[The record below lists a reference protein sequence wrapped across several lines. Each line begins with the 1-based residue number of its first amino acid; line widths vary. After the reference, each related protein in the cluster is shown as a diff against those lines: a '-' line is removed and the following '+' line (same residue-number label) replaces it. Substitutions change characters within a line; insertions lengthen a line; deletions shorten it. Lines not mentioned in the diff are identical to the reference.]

1 MDAQPVGRDQ
11 FQIAIICAL
20 PLEADA
26 VYLLFDEFFPNK
38 YHKAAGDPNHYTN
51 GRIGKHDVV
60 LVLLPGMGK
69 VHAAS
74 AAASLKA
81 TYTNLRLALL
91 VGVCGGVPGPD
102 DEMLLGDVV
111 ISSALVQVD
120 LGRRYPRGVFLR
132 KTSVQDSLG
141 RLSKDL
147 RCLLRSLETSRYRE
161 DMELR
166 TAELLRDLQAA
177 YAKRAR
183 NRRNLDKYEYPG
195 SVHDEL
201 FKADY
206 QHQHRGPHITCC
218 SEKRT
223 CETALKASCQEC
235 GCDKAH
241 LVSREYLDLKRNDPV
256 KFRDPAIFVG
266 PVASGDTVMKSGEDR
281 DRIAK
286 EEGVIGFEMEG
297 AGVWDEIPC
306 IVIKGVCD
314 YSDSHKNKRWQQYA
328 AATAAATTKAL
339 LEALIGTDKGQEGKF
354 TLPIWLLVQMLT
366 KALATRSHTTPAK
379 YHVTSRP
386 AAGINLFIH
395 CLKSWFKD
403 LGTRKIDRGEWF
415 LEDQRTGRRLDLS
428 KPWQSNIKP
437 NQVLKMSMVF
447 RRRNESCTNC
457 PSCGIAGPEFS
468 TDEIQ
473 CRVCLLTYRRVEE
486 IQRIQIDENRKPGAK
501 STAIAHPPRPKQ
513 PRQPSP
519 EDEIGRYKHIQL
531 VDVDFKIDRANKIK
545 QPINTMLL
553 LSCQDL
559 RDAERLAEELASVYG
574 LPEQDSLALAD
585 KAISSFQNLGRFSS
599 VDFGAEDMIPGFDAV
614 PMSAEPT
621 VEAFGI
627 GLRTSIAPTIC
638 STPGYHIRFTP
649 LQIERLASRDDF
661 PEPAFQ
667 VTTRTFKNSVWNR
680 AHYGNSDFSPEE
692 WAPEDEDRGGGRIGS
707 RRRKKR
713 ELC

>member
-1 MDAQPVGRDQ
+1 MLVSMDAQPVGRDQ

-339 LEALIGTDKGQEGKF
+339 LEALI
-354 TLPIWLLVQMLT
+354 
-366 KALATRSHTTPAK
+366 
-379 YHVTSRP
+379 
-386 AAGINLFIH
+386 
-395 CLKSWFKD
+395 
-403 LGTRKIDRGEWF
+403 
-415 LEDQRTGRRLDLS
+415 
-428 KPWQSNIKP
+428 
-437 NQVLKMSMVF
+437 
-447 RRRNESCTNC
+447 
-457 PSCGIAGPEFS
+457 
-468 TDEIQ
+468 
-473 CRVCLLTYRRVEE
+473 
-486 IQRIQIDENRKPGAK
+486 
-501 STAIAHPPRPKQ
+501 
-513 PRQPSP
+513 

-599 VDFGAEDMIPGFDAV
+599 VDFGAEDMIPGFDAHARLSHTLHPV
-614 PMSAEPT
+614 AN
-621 VEAFGI
+621 
-627 GLRTSIAPTIC
+627 RTPC
-638 STPGYHIRFTP
+638 
-649 LQIERLASRDDF
+649 Q
-661 PEPAFQ
+661 
-667 VTTRTFKNSVWNR
+667 
-680 AHYGNSDFSPEE
+680 
-692 WAPEDEDRGGGRIGS
+692 
-707 RRRKKR
+707 
-713 ELC
+713 